1 MPDSTAED
9 SQYEPERM
17 WTIMS
22 SVSISDEPQISS
34 SPSPTPRKN
43 HLEIA
48 AANRARLYPDI
59 TDAQWNDW
67 KWQQKNRVQ
76 TLEELARLFNID
88 DMTSERLGGVFELYR
103 TAITPYYLC
112 LIDFDDPKDPLRVQ
126 SVPAVEELLNPG
138 ELTWDPLNEEGDSPV
153 TGIVHRYPD
162 RCLFLVTSYCP
173 LYCRYCTRKRKWVDE
188 DGTTGQRKIEKMI
201 EYVAEH
207 PEIRD
212 VIVSGGDPL
221 SLSLTYLEKILAGLR
236 AIPHVEIIRFGS
248 RVPVFLP
255 QRIDSEMTS
264 LLEKFHPIWINT
276 HFNHPNEITPES
288 AAACDRLLRA
298 GIPVNNQAVLL
309 RGVNDCPYTMR
320 DLVQGLMKIRV
331 RPYYL
336 YLCDQV
342 MGAEHFRT
350 SIGEGIEIIEFL
362 RGHTSGLAVPQFVL
376 DAPGGGGKV
385 PLMPN
390 YVLGN
395 YGDSIVYRNFEGV
408 IGRYDD
414 VQRQPHACD
423 RCNDREHIPE
433 RGLAK
438 LLNRTADRFEPQPV
452 RDTPRGVNI
461 KKRVRET

>member
-1 MPDSTAED
+1 
-9 SQYEPERM
+9 
-17 WTIMS
+17 MS
-22 SVSISDEPQISS
+22 SIQISDEEPQISA
-34 SPSPTPRKN
+34 SPTNPPRKN
-43 HLEIA
+43 HLEVA
-48 AANRARLYPDI
+48 RANRARLYPDVV
-59 TDAQWNDW
+59 DAQWNDW
-67 KWQQKNRVQ
+67 KWQQKNRVT
-76 TLEELARLFNID
+76 TLEELAQLFSID
-88 DMTSERLGGVFELYR
+88 DLTSERLGEVFELYR

-112 LIDFDDPKDPLRVQ
+112 LIDFDNPLDPLRVQ

-201 EYVAEH
+201 EYVADH

-255 QRIDSEMTS
+255 QRIDSELTS
-264 LLEKFHPIWINT
+264 LLEKYHPIWINT

-350 SIGEGIEIIEFL
+350 SVGEGIEIIEFL

-395 YGDSIVYRNFEGV
+395 YGDSLVYRNFEGV

-414 VQRQPHACD
+414 VPRLPHACD

-433 RGLAK
+433 RGVAK

-461 KKRVRET
+461 KKRVRES

>member
-1 MPDSTAED
+1 MC
-9 SQYEPERM
+9 
-17 WTIMS
+17 TIMS

-34 SPSPTPRKN
+34 SPSTTSRKN

-48 AANRARLYPDI
+48 AANRARLYPDV

-76 TLEELARLFNID
+76 TLDEIARLFNID

-103 TAITPYYLC
+103 AAITPYYLC

-188 DGTTGQRKIEKMI
+188 DGTTGQRKVEKMI
-201 EYVAEH
+201 EYVADH

-221 SLSLTYLEKILAGLR
+221 SLSLSYLEKILVGLR

-264 LLEKFHPIWINT
+264 LLEKYHPIWINT
-276 HFNHPNEITPES
+276 HFNHPNEITPDS

-362 RGHTSGLAVPQFVL
+362 RGHTSGLAVPQFVM

-414 VQRQPHACD
+414 VQRQPHGCD

-452 RDTPRGVNI
+452 RDTPRGINI

>member
-1 MPDSTAED
+1 
-9 SQYEPERM
+9 
-17 WTIMS
+17 MS
-22 SVSISDEPQISS
+22 SVQTSDEEPQISA
-34 SPSPTPRKN
+34 SPSQPPRKN

-48 AANRARLYPDI
+48 RANRARLYPHV

-67 KWQQKNRVQ
+67 KWQQKNRVT
-76 TLEELARLFNID
+76 TLEELAKLFGID
-88 DMTSERLGGVFELYR
+88 DLTSERLGEVFELYR

-112 LIDFDDPKDPLRVQ
+112 LIDFDDPHDPLRVQ
-126 SVPAVEELLNPG
+126 SVPAVEELMNPG

-201 EYVAEH
+201 DYVADH

-221 SLSLTYLEKILAGLR
+221 SLSLNYLEKILAGLR

-255 QRIDSEMTS
+255 QRIDNELTS
-264 LLEKFHPIWINT
+264 LLEKYHPIWINT

-350 SIGEGIEIIEFL
+350 SVGEGIEIIEFL

-390 YVLGN
+390 YILGH
-395 YGDSIVYRNFEGV
+395 YGDSVVYRNFEGV

-414 VQRQPHACD
+414 VPCQPHACD
-423 RCNDREHIPE
+423 RCNDREHIHE
-433 RGLAK
+433 RGVAK

-461 KKRVRET
+461 KKRVRES

>member
-1 MPDSTAED
+1 MKGPKK
-9 SQYEPERM
+9 
-17 WTIMS
+17 MS
-22 SVSISDEPQISS
+22 SIPVSESEEP
-34 SPSPTPRKN
+34 PSPVSPVAPLTPPVFTRSN
-43 HLEIA
+43 HLETYQR
-48 AANRARLYPDI
+48 NRARLYPNV

-76 TLEELARLFNID
+76 SLEQIVELFNID
-88 DMTSERLGGVFELYR
+88 EFSTARLADVHELYR

-112 LIDFDDPKDPLRVQ
+112 LIDFENERDPLRVQ
-126 SVPAVEELLNPG
+126 SVPSTEELINPG
-138 ELTWDPLNEEGDSPV
+138 ELVWDPLNEEGDSPV

-188 DGTTGQRKIEKMI
+188 DGTTGARKIEKMI
-201 EYVAEH
+201 EYVAAH

-221 SLSLTYLEKILAGLR
+221 SLSLNYLEKILAGLR

-255 QRIDSEMTS
+255 QRIDQEMTS
-264 LLEKFHPIWINT
+264 LLEKYHPIWINT

-309 RGVNDCPYTMR
+309 RGVNDCAYTMR

-350 SIGEGIEIIEFL
+350 SVGEGIEIMEFL
-362 RGHTSGLAVPQFVL
+362 RGHTSGLAIPQFVM

-414 VQRQPHACD
+414 VPRQPHTCE
-423 RCNDREHIPE
+423 RCADRESKHE
-433 RGLAK
+433 RGIAK
-438 LLNRTADRFEPQPV
+438 LLNRTADRFEPTAV
-452 RDTPRGVNI
+452 RDIPKPLR
-461 KKRVRET
+461 KKVDVPQG

>member
-1 MPDSTAED
+1 
-9 SQYEPERM
+9 
-17 WTIMS
+17 MS

-34 SPSPTPRKN
+34 SPSNPPRKN
-43 HLEIA
+43 HLEIV
-48 AANRARLYPDI
+48 AANRARLYPHV

-188 DGTTGQRKIEKMI
+188 DGTTGQRKLEKMI
-201 EYVAEH
+201 EYVADH

-221 SLSLTYLEKILAGLR
+221 SLSLTYLEKVLAGLR

-255 QRIDSEMTS
+255 QRIDSELTS
-264 LLEKFHPIWINT
+264 LLEKYHPIWINT

-309 RGVNDCPYTMR
+309 RGVNDCAYTMR

-350 SIGEGIEIIEFL
+350 SVGEGIEIIEFL
-362 RGHTSGLAVPQFVL
+362 RGHTSGLAVPQFVM

-390 YVLGN
+390 YVLGH
-395 YGDSIVYRNFEGV
+395 YGDSMVYRNFEGV
-408 IGRYDD
+408 IGRWDD
-414 VQRQPHACD
+414 VPRQPHTCD
-423 RCNDREHIPE
+423 RCTDREHIPE
-433 RGLAK
+433 RGVAK
-438 LLNRTADRFEPQPV
+438 LLNRTADRFEPHPV

-461 KKRVRET
+461 KKRVREQ

>member
-1 MPDSTAED
+1 
-9 SQYEPERM
+9 
-17 WTIMS
+17 MS
-22 SVSISDEPQISS
+22 SVPIPHEPPPPPASRIS
-34 SPSPTPRKN
+34 RHN
-43 HLEIA
+43 HLETYRL
-48 AANRARLYPDI
+48 NRERLYPNV
-59 TDAQWNDW
+59 TDEQWNDW
-67 KWQQKNRVQ
+67 KWQQKNRV
-76 TLEELARLFNID
+76 TSLEQISQLFAFDDVTSARLTDI
-88 DMTSERLGGVFELYR
+88 FELYR

-112 LIDFDDPKDPLRVQ
+112 LIDFDNPNDPLRIQ
-126 SVPAVEELLNPG
+126 SVPSADELLNPG

-188 DGTTGQRKIEKMI
+188 DGTTGQRKIEAMI
-201 EYVAEH
+201 DYVAQH

-212 VIVSGGDPL
+212 IIISGGDPL
-221 SLSLTYLEKILAGLR
+221 SLSLNYLEKILAGLR

-255 QRIDSEMTS
+255 QRIDDELCA
-264 LLEKFHPIWINT
+264 LLEKYHPIWINT

-288 AAACDRLLRA
+288 ARACDRLLRA
-298 GIPVNNQAVLL
+298 GVPVNNQAVLL

-362 RGHTSGLAVPQFVL
+362 RGHTSGLAVPQFVM

-390 YVLGN
+390 YVLGH

-414 VQRQPHACD
+414 VPSAHHECD
-423 RCNDREHIPE
+423 RCSDREHINE
-433 RGLAK
+433 RGVAK
-438 LLNRTADRFEPQPV
+438 LLNRTADRFEPKAV

-461 KKRVRET
+461 KKRVRQQS

>member
-1 MPDSTAED
+1 M
-9 SQYEPERM
+9 R
-17 WTIMS
+17 TIMS

-34 SPSPTPRKN
+34 SPNTPRKN

-48 AANRARLYPDI
+48 AANRARLYPDV

-126 SVPAVEELLNPG
+126 SVPAVDELLNPG

-201 EYVAEH
+201 EYVADH

-264 LLEKFHPIWINT
+264 LLEKYHPIWINT

-350 SIGEGIEIIEFL
+350 SVGEGIEIIEFL
-362 RGHTSGLAVPQFVL
+362 RGHTSGLAVPQFVM

-414 VQRQPHACD
+414 VPSGRHNCD
-423 RCNDREHIPE
+423 RCNDREHIHE
-433 RGLAK
+433 RGIAK

-461 KKRVRET
+461 KKRSRES

>member
-1 MPDSTAED
+1 
-9 SQYEPERM
+9 
-17 WTIMS
+17 MS

-34 SPSPTPRKN
+34 SPSTTSRKN

-48 AANRARLYPDI
+48 AANRARLYPDV

-76 TLEELARLFNID
+76 TLDEIARLFNID

-103 TAITPYYLC
+103 AAITPYYLC

-188 DGTTGQRKIEKMI
+188 DGTTGQRKVEKMI
-201 EYVAEH
+201 EYVADH

-221 SLSLTYLEKILAGLR
+221 SLSLSYLEKILVGLR

-264 LLEKFHPIWINT
+264 LLEKYHPIWINT
-276 HFNHPNEITPES
+276 HFNHPNEITPDS

-336 YLCDQV
+336 YLWDQV

-350 SIGEGIEIIEFL
+350 WIGEGIEIIEFL
-362 RGHTSGLAVPQFVL
+362 RGHTSGLAVPQFVM

-414 VQRQPHACD
+414 VQRQPHGCD

-452 RDTPRGVNI
+452 RDTPRGINI

>member
-1 MPDSTAED
+1 
-9 SQYEPERM
+9 
-17 WTIMS
+17 MS
-22 SVSISDEPQISS
+22 SVQISDEPPSASPLAQP
-34 SPSPTPRKN
+34 SPSPQKKN
-43 HLEIA
+43 HLDTYRR
-48 AANRARLYPDI
+48 NRERLFPDVS
-59 TDAQWNDW
+59 DEQWNDW
-67 KWQQKNRVQ
+67 KWQQKNRVT
-76 TLEELARLFNID
+76 TLEQITQLFSIDEFSTAR
-88 DMTSERLGGVFELYR
+88 MTEIFELYR

-112 LIDFDDPKDPLRVQ
+112 LIDFENPADPLRVQ
-126 SVPAVEELLNPG
+126 SVPHPDEAMNPG
-138 ELTWDPLNEEGDSPV
+138 ELVWDPLNEEGDSPV

-188 DGTTGQRKIEKMI
+188 DGTTGQRKIELMI
-201 EYVAEH
+201 QYVAEH

-221 SLSLTYLEKILAGLR
+221 SLSLNYLEKILAGLR

-255 QRIDSEMTS
+255 QRIDAELTS
-264 LLEKFHPIWINT
+264 LLEKYHPIWINT
-276 HFNHPNEITPES
+276 HFNHPNEITPEA

-309 RGVNDCPYTMR
+309 RGVNDCAYTMR

-350 SIGEGIEIIEFL
+350 SVGEGIEIMEFL
-362 RGHTSGLAVPQFVL
+362 RGHTSGLAVPQFVM
-376 DAPGGGGKV
+376 DAPGGGGKI

-390 YVLGN
+390 YVLGH

-414 VQRQPHACD
+414 VPRQAHCCD
-423 RCNDREHIPE
+423 RCADRENKTEE
-433 RGLAK
+433 RGIAR
-438 LLNRTADRFEPQPV
+438 LLNRTADRFEPHAV
-452 RDTPRGVNI
+452 RDTPRPLSNAPGGAVSS
-461 KKRVRET
+461 

>member
-1 MPDSTAED
+1 
-9 SQYEPERM
+9 
-17 WTIMS
+17 MS
-22 SVSISDEPQISS
+22 SVAPEEPSAPLTS
-34 SPSPTPRKN
+34 AAPPAPAEAPRRKN
-43 HLEIA
+43 HLAIYR
-48 AANRARLYPDI
+48 ANRERLYPDV

-76 TLEELARLFNID
+76 SMDDIVRLFGYD
-88 DMTSERLGGVFELYR
+88 ESTREKLDQVADLYR

-112 LIDFDDPKDPLRVQ
+112 LIDFDDPNDPLLRQ
-126 SVPAVEELLNPG
+126 SVPSVEEMTNPG
-138 ELTWDPLNEEGDSPV
+138 ELDWDPLNEEGDSPV

-188 DGTTGQRKIEKMI
+188 DGTTGARKIERML
-201 EYVAEH
+201 EYVAAH

-255 QRIDSEMTS
+255 QRIDAEMCAM
-264 LLEKFHPIWINT
+264 LEKYHPVWINT
-276 HFNHPNEITPES
+276 HFNHPNEITPEA

-342 MGAEHFRT
+342 MGAEQFRT
-350 SIGEGIEIIEFL
+350 SIGEGIEIMEFL
-362 RGHTSGLAVPQFVL
+362 RGHTSGLAIPQFVM

-414 VQRQPHACD
+414 VPRQPHHCD
-423 RCNDREHIPE
+423 RCSDREHFEE
-433 RGLAK
+433 RGIAK
-438 LLNRTADRFEPQPV
+438 LLNRTADRFEPTAI
-452 RDTPRGVNI
+452 RDAPTVLKVKGRGAG
-461 KKRVRET
+461 E

>member
-1 MPDSTAED
+1 MCA
-9 SQYEPERM
+9 
-17 WTIMS
+17 MS
-22 SVSISDEPQISS
+22 SLLISEE
-34 SPSPTPRKN
+34 PSPLSPQQPRPT
-43 HLEIA
+43 HLQTSLS
-48 AANRARLYPDI
+48 NRARLYPNV
-59 TDAQWNDW
+59 TDEQWNDW
-67 KWQQKNRVQ
+67 KWQQKNRVT
-76 TLEELARLFNID
+76 TLAELSALFPFDEVTTARLGDI
-88 DMTSERLGGVFELYR
+88 FELYR

-112 LIDFDDPKDPLRVQ
+112 LIDFDNPNDPLRLQ
-126 SVPAVEELLNPG
+126 SVPTVEELINPG

-188 DGTTGQRKIEKMI
+188 DGTTGQRRIETMI
-201 EYVAEH
+201 RYVAEH

-255 QRIDSEMTS
+255 QRIDAEMCS
-264 LLEKFHPIWINT
+264 LLEKYHPIWINT

-350 SIGEGIEIIEFL
+350 SVGEGIEIIEFL
-362 RGHTSGLAVPQFVL
+362 RGHTSGLAVPQFVM
-376 DAPGGGGKV
+376 DAPGGGGKI

-390 YVLGN
+390 YLLGQ
-395 YGDSIVYRNFEGV
+395 YGDSVVYRNFEGV

-414 VQRQPHACD
+414 VPSASHECD
-423 RCNDREHIPE
+423 RCSDREHIEE
-433 RGLAK
+433 RGVAK
-438 LLNRTADRFEPQPV
+438 LLNRTADRFEPQPI
-452 RDTPRGVNI
+452 RDVPRGVNI
-461 KKRVRET
+461 KKKRRET

>member
-1 MPDSTAED
+1 
-9 SQYEPERM
+9 
-17 WTIMS
+17 MS
-22 SVSISDEPQISS
+22 SVAPADDDSASQLTSEPSLPAS
-34 SPSPTPRKN
+34 TPHPSRRKN
-43 HLEIA
+43 HLAIYAE
-48 AANRARLYPDI
+48 NRARLYPDV
-59 TDAQWNDW
+59 TDEEWNDW

-76 TLEELARLFNID
+76 TLEQITKLFAVDEFSQARMAD
-88 DMTSERLGGVFELYR
+88 VFELYR

-112 LIDFDDPKDPLRVQ
+112 LIDFDDPADPLRVQ
-126 SVPAVEELLNPG
+126 SVPSAEELVNPG
-138 ELTWDPLNEEGDSPV
+138 ELVWDPLDEEGDSPV

-188 DGTTGQRKIEKMI
+188 DGTTGQRKVEKMI
-201 EYVAEH
+201 EYVAAH

-221 SLSLTYLEKILAGLR
+221 SLSLNYLEKILAGLR

-255 QRIDSEMTS
+255 QRIDAEMTAM
-264 LLEKFHPIWINT
+264 LEKYHPIWINT
-276 HFNHPNEITPES
+276 HFNHPNEITPQS

-309 RGVNDCPYTMR
+309 RGVNDCAYTMR

-350 SIGEGIEIIEFL
+350 SIGEGIEIMEFL
-362 RGHTSGLAVPQFVL
+362 RGHTSGLSIPQFVM
-376 DAPGGGGKV
+376 DAPGGGGKI

-395 YGDSIVYRNFEGV
+395 YGDAIVYRNYEGV

-414 VQRQPHACD
+414 VPRQPHSCD
-423 RCNDREHIPE
+423 RCADREEKDE
-433 RGLAK
+433 RGIAK
-438 LLNRTADRFEPQPV
+438 LLNRTADRFEPTAI
-452 RDTPRGVNI
+452 RDIPKGI
-461 KKRVRET
+461 KLKGAKAAD

>member
-1 MPDSTAED
+1 
-9 SQYEPERM
+9 
-17 WTIMS
+17 MS

-34 SPSPTPRKN
+34 SPSNPPRKN

-48 AANRARLYPDI
+48 ANRARLYPHV

-112 LIDFDDPKDPLRVQ
+112 LIDFDDSKDPLRVQ

-188 DGTTGQRKIEKMI
+188 DGTTGQRKLEKMI
-201 EYVAEH
+201 EYVADH

-221 SLSLTYLEKILAGLR
+221 SLSLTYLEKILTGLR

-255 QRIDSEMTS
+255 QRIDSELTS
-264 LLEKFHPIWINT
+264 LLEKYHPIWINT

-309 RGVNDCPYTMR
+309 RGVNDCAYTMR

-350 SIGEGIEIIEFL
+350 SVGEGIEIIEFL

-390 YVLGN
+390 YVLGH
-395 YGDSIVYRNFEGV
+395 YGDSMVYRNFEGV

-414 VQRQPHACD
+414 VPRQPHTCD
-423 RCNDREHIPE
+423 RCTDREHIPE
-433 RGLAK
+433 RGVAK
-438 LLNRTADRFEPQPV
+438 LLNRTADRFEPHPV

-461 KKRVRET
+461 KKRVREQ

>member
-1 MPDSTAED
+1 
-9 SQYEPERM
+9 
-17 WTIMS
+17 MS
-22 SVSISDEPQISS
+22 SVPIPHEPLSPASSRIS
-34 SPSPTPRKN
+34 RHN
-43 HLEIA
+43 HLDTYRF
-48 AANRARLYPDI
+48 NRERLYPNV
-59 TDAQWNDW
+59 TDKQWNDW
-67 KWQQKNRVQ
+67 KWQQKNRVTTPEQ
-76 TLEELARLFNID
+76 ISALFDFDDVTNARLTDI
-88 DMTSERLGGVFELYR
+88 FELYR

-112 LIDFDDPKDPLRVQ
+112 LIDFDNPNDPLRIQ
-126 SVPAVEELLNPG
+126 SVPSADELLNPG

-162 RCLFLVTSYCP
+162 RCLFLLTSYCP
-173 LYCRYCTRKRKWVDE
+173 LYCRYCTRKRKWIDE
-188 DGTTGQRKIEKMI
+188 DGTTGQRKIESML
-201 EYVAEH
+201 EYVAQH

-221 SLSLTYLEKILAGLR
+221 SLSLNVLEKVLAGLR

-255 QRIDSEMTS
+255 QRIDDELCS
-264 LLEKFHPIWINT
+264 LLEKYHPIWINT

-288 AAACDRLLRA
+288 ARACDRLLRA

-320 DLVQGLMKIRV
+320 DLVQGLMRIRV

-350 SIGEGIEIIEFL
+350 SIGEGIEIMEFL
-362 RGHTSGLAVPQFVL
+362 RGHTSGLAVPQFVM

-390 YVLGN
+390 YVLGH

-414 VQRQPHACD
+414 VPSAHHQCD
-423 RCNDREHIPE
+423 RCNDREHIEE
-433 RGLAK
+433 RGVAK
-438 LLNRTADRFEPQPV
+438 LLNRTADRFEPKAI
-452 RDTPRGVNI
+452 RDIPRGVSV
-461 KKRVRET
+461 KKRVRQQ

>member
-1 MPDSTAED
+1 
-9 SQYEPERM
+9 
-17 WTIMS
+17 MS
-22 SVSISDEPQISS
+22 SVPADEPSA
-34 SPSPTPRKN
+34 SPTPLPTAAPPIRKTP
-43 HLEIA
+43 LQTYQ
-48 AANRARLYPDI
+48 ANRARLFPDI
-59 TDAQWNDW
+59 TDEQWNDW
-67 KWQQKNRVQ
+67 KWQQKNRIT
-76 TLEELARLFNID
+76 TLEQVVELFGIDEFTAARLGDIA
-88 DMTSERLGGVFELYR
+88 ELYR

-112 LIDFDDPKDPLRVQ
+112 LIDFDDPHDPLRLQ
-126 SVPAVEELLNPG
+126 SVPAVEEMLNPG
-138 ELTWDPLNEEGDSPV
+138 ELDWDPLNEEGDSPV

-188 DGTTGQRKIEKMI
+188 DGTTGARKIEKMI
-201 EYVAEH
+201 EYVAAH

-221 SLSLTYLEKILAGLR
+221 SLSLNYLEKILAGLR

-255 QRIDSEMTS
+255 QRIDNELTS
-264 LLEKFHPIWINT
+264 LLEKYHPIWINT
-276 HFNHPNEITPES
+276 HFNHPHEITPES

-320 DLVQGLMKIRV
+320 ELVQGLMKIRV

-336 YLCDQV
+336 YLCDSV

-350 SIGEGIEIIEFL
+350 SVGEGIEIIEFL
-362 RGHTSGLAVPQFVL
+362 RGHTSGLAVPQFVM
-376 DAPGGGGKV
+376 DAPGGGGKI

-390 YVLGN
+390 YILGN
-395 YGDSIVYRNFEGV
+395 YGDSVVYRNFEGV

-414 VQRQPHACD
+414 VPRQPHQCSS
-423 RCNDREHIPE
+423 CEDRESANE
-433 RGLAK
+433 RGIAK
-438 LLNRTADRFEPQPV
+438 LLNRTADRFEPTAI
-452 RDTPRGVNI
+452 RDTPTAI
-461 KKRVRET
+461 KVKRRPE

>member
-1 MPDSTAED
+1 
-9 SQYEPERM
+9 
-17 WTIMS
+17 MS
-22 SVSISDEPQISS
+22 SVQISDEEPQISAP
-34 SPSPTPRKN
+34 PSQPPRKN
-43 HLEIA
+43 HSEIA
-48 AANRARLYPDI
+48 RANRARLYPHV
-59 TDAQWNDW
+59 TDDQWNDW
-67 KWQQKNRVQ
+67 KWQQKNRVT

-88 DMTSERLGGVFELYR
+88 DLTSERLGAVFELYR

-112 LIDFDDPKDPLRVQ
+112 LIDFDNPLDPLRVQ

-188 DGTTGQRKIEKMI
+188 DGTTGQRKVEKMI
-201 EYVAEH
+201 EYVADH

-221 SLSLTYLEKILAGLR
+221 SLSLNYLEKILAGLR

-264 LLEKFHPIWINT
+264 LLEKYHPIWINT

-309 RGVNDCPYTMR
+309 RGVNDCAYTMR

-350 SIGEGIEIIEFL
+350 SVGEGIEIIEFL

-414 VQRQPHACD
+414 VPSAHHQCD
-423 RCNDREHIPE
+423 RCVDREHIKE
-433 RGLAK
+433 RGVAK

-452 RDTPRGVNI
+452 RDTPRGINV
-461 KKRVRET
+461 KKRMRES

>member
-1 MPDSTAED
+1 
-9 SQYEPERM
+9 
-17 WTIMS
+17 MS
-22 SVSISDEPQISS
+22 SLQISDEEPQISA
-34 SPSPTPRKN
+34 SPSEPSRKN

-48 AANRARLYPDI
+48 RANRARLYPRA

-67 KWQQKNRVQ
+67 KWQQKNRVT
-76 TLEELARLFNID
+76 TLEELARLFGID
-88 DMTSERLGGVFELYR
+88 DITSERLGEVFELYR

-112 LIDFDDPKDPLRVQ
+112 LIDFDDPRDPLRLQ

-255 QRIDSEMTS
+255 QRIDSELTS
-264 LLEKFHPIWINT
+264 LLEKYHPIWINT

-320 DLVQGLMKIRV
+320 DLVQGLMRIRV

-350 SIGEGIEIIEFL
+350 SVGEGIEIIEFL

-385 PLMPN
+385 PLMPT
-390 YVLGN
+390 YVLGP
-395 YGDSIVYRNFEGV
+395 YGVWIVSGTFDGG
-408 IGRYDD
+408 IGRYYD
-414 VQRQPHACD
+414 VPAQPHQCD
-423 RCNDREHIPE
+423 RCCDREHIPE

-461 KKRVRET
+461 KKRVRES

>member
-1 MPDSTAED
+1 
-9 SQYEPERM
+9 
-17 WTIMS
+17 MS
-22 SVSISDEPQISS
+22 SLSVSEEPSTPAPQ
-34 SPSPTPRKN
+34 PARPTP
-43 HLEIA
+43 LQTYLS
-48 AANRARLYPDI
+48 NRARLYPDV
-59 TDAQWNDW
+59 TDEQWNDW
-67 KWQQKNRVQ
+67 KWQQKNRV
-76 TLEELARLFNID
+76 TSLAELSGLFTFDDVTTARLGDI
-88 DMTSERLGGVFELYR
+88 FELYR

-112 LIDFDDPKDPLRVQ
+112 LIDFDNPNDPLRLQ
-126 SVPAVEELLNPG
+126 SVPTVEELLNPG
-138 ELTWDPLNEEGDSPV
+138 ELTWDPLDEEGDSPV

-188 DGTTGQRKIEKMI
+188 DGTTGQRRIETMI
-201 EYVAEH
+201 QYVADH

-255 QRIDSEMTS
+255 QRIDEEMCA
-264 LLEKFHPIWINT
+264 LLEKYHPIWINT

-288 AAACDRLLRA
+288 ARACDRLLRA

-309 RGVNDCPYTMR
+309 RGINDCPYTMR
-320 DLVQGLMKIRV
+320 DLVHGLMKIRV

-350 SIGEGIEIIEFL
+350 SVGEGIEIIEFL
-362 RGHTSGLAVPQFVL
+362 RGHTSGLAIPQFVM
-376 DAPGGGGKV
+376 DAPGGGGKI

-390 YVLGN
+390 YLLGQ
-395 YGDSIVYRNFEGV
+395 YGDSVVYRNFEGV

-414 VQRQPHACD
+414 VPSASHECD
-423 RCNDREHIPE
+423 RCTDREHIEE
-433 RGLAK
+433 RGIAK
-438 LLNRTADRFEPQPV
+438 LLNRTADRLEPHPV
-452 RDTPRGVNI
+452 RDIPRGVNI
-461 KKRVRET
+461 KKKKAGSRE

>member
-1 MPDSTAED
+1 
-9 SQYEPERM
+9 
-17 WTIMS
+17 MS
-22 SVSISDEPQISS
+22 SVSISDEPPSTSLRIN
-34 SPSPTPRKN
+34 SPSLSLQKK
-43 HLEIA
+43 HLDTYRS
-48 AANRARLYPDI
+48 NRARLYPNV
-59 TDAQWNDW
+59 TDEQWNDW
-67 KWQQKNRVQ
+67 KWQQKNRVT
-76 TLEELARLFNID
+76 TLEQIQELFGAEAVAA
-88 DMTSERLGGVFELYR
+88 ERMDEIFELYR

-112 LIDFDDPKDPLRVQ
+112 LIDFDDPRDPLRVQ
-126 SVPAVEELLNPG
+126 SVPSIEELVNPG
-138 ELTWDPLNEEGDSPV
+138 ELVWDPLNEEGDSPV

-188 DGTTGQRKIEKMI
+188 DGTTGQRRIEKMI

-255 QRIDSEMTS
+255 QRIDAEMCA
-264 LLEKFHPIWINT
+264 LLEKYHPIWINT
-276 HFNHPNEITPES
+276 HFNHPNEITPEA

-298 GIPVNNQAVLL
+298 GVPVNNQAVLL

-350 SIGEGIEIIEFL
+350 SVGEGIEIIEFL
-362 RGHTSGLAVPQFVL
+362 RGHTSGLAVPQFVM
-376 DAPGGGGKV
+376 DAPGGGGKI

-390 YVLGN
+390 YVLGH
-395 YGDSIVYRNFEGV
+395 YGDSVVYRNFEGV

-414 VQRQPHACD
+414 VPSQRHECD
-423 RCNDREHIPE
+423 RCEERESFPE
-433 RGLAK
+433 RGVAK

-452 RDTPRGVNI
+452 RDIPRGI
-461 KKRVRET
+461 KIKPKGGRAVE

>member
-1 MPDSTAED
+1 
-9 SQYEPERM
+9 
-17 WTIMS
+17 MS
-22 SVSISDEPQISS
+22 SIHVTDTKPPSS
-34 SPSPTPRKN
+34 LSPASNHPSPRK
-43 HLEIA
+43 HLETYR
-48 AANRARLYPDI
+48 ANRARLYPDV
-59 TDAQWNDW
+59 TDEQWNDW
-67 KWQQKNRVQ
+67 KWQQKNRVT
-76 TLEELARLFNID
+76 TLEQITALFGD
-88 DMTSERLGGVFELYR
+88 TMGGAGLDEVFELYR

-112 LIDFDDPKDPLRVQ
+112 LIDFDNRQDPLRLQ
-126 SVPAVEELLNPG
+126 SVPDAEEMINPG
-138 ELTWDPLNEEGDSPV
+138 ELTWDPLGEESDSPV

-188 DGTTGQRKIEKMI
+188 DGTTGQRKIEAMI
-201 EYVAEH
+201 DYVASH

-221 SLSLTYLEKILAGLR
+221 SLSLNYLEKILAGLR

-264 LLEKFHPIWINT
+264 MLEKYHPIWVNT

-309 RGVNDCPYTMR
+309 RGVNDCPYIMR

-336 YLCDQV
+336 YLCDPV

-350 SIGEGIEIIEFL
+350 SVGEGIAIMEYL
-362 RGHTSGLAVPQFVL
+362 RGHTSGLAVPQFVM

-390 YVLGN
+390 YVLGH
-395 YGDSIVYRNFEGV
+395 YGDSVVYRNFEGV
-408 IGRYDD
+408 IGRFDD
-414 VQRQPHACD
+414 VPSHPHQCD
-423 RCNDREHIPE
+423 RCEDREQRDE
-433 RGLAK
+433 RGVAR
-438 LLNRTADRFEPQPV
+438 LLNRTADRLEPASI
-452 RDTPRGVNI
+452 RATPRAI
-461 KKRVRET
+461 RVRRGRKADA

>member
-1 MPDSTAED
+1 MSTLPIPH
-9 SQYEPERM
+9 EP
-17 WTIMS
+17 
-22 SVSISDEPQISS
+22 PLPA
-34 SPSPTPRKN
+34 SPRNTPRHN
-43 HLEIA
+43 HLETYRL
-48 AANRARLYPDI
+48 NRERLYPDV

-67 KWQQKNRVQ
+67 KWQQKNRVTSQ
-76 TLEELARLFNID
+76 EQIASLFRFDEVSTARMADI
-88 DMTSERLGGVFELYR
+88 FELYR

-112 LIDFDDPKDPLRVQ
+112 LIDFDNPLDPLRIQ
-126 SVPAVEELLNPG
+126 SVPSADELLNPG

-188 DGTTGQRKIEKMI
+188 DGTTGQRKIEAMI
-201 EYVAEH
+201 NYVADH

-255 QRIDSEMTS
+255 QRIDDELCS
-264 LLEKFHPIWINT
+264 LLEKYHPIWINT

-288 AAACDRLLRA
+288 ARACDRLLRA

-320 DLVQGLMKIRV
+320 DLVQGLMRIRV

-362 RGHTSGLAVPQFVL
+362 RGHTSGLAVPQFVM

-390 YVLGN
+390 YVLGH
-395 YGDSIVYRNFEGV
+395 YSDSIVYRNFEGV
-408 IGRYDD
+408 VGRYDD
-414 VQRQPHACD
+414 VPSAHHACD
-423 RCNDREHIPE
+423 RCSDREHTEE
-433 RGLAK
+433 RGVAK
-438 LLNRTADRFEPQPV
+438 LLNRTADRFEPKAI
-452 RDTPRGVNI
+452 RDIPRGVNV
-461 KKRVRET
+461 KKRVRES

>member
-1 MPDSTAED
+1 
-9 SQYEPERM
+9 
-17 WTIMS
+17 MS
-22 SVSISDEPQISS
+22 SLVSEEPLPF
-34 SPSPTPRKN
+34 SPQPPRPN
-43 HLEIA
+43 HLQTYLS
-48 AANRARLYPDI
+48 NRARLYPDV
-59 TDAQWNDW
+59 TDEQWNDW
-67 KWQQKNRVQ
+67 KWQQKNRV
-76 TLEELARLFNID
+76 TSLAELSGLFTFDEVTSARLGDI
-88 DMTSERLGGVFELYR
+88 FELYR

-112 LIDFDDPKDPLRVQ
+112 LIDFDNPNDPLRLQ
-126 SVPAVEELLNPG
+126 SVPTVEELLNPG

-188 DGTTGQRKIEKMI
+188 DGTTGQRRIETMI
-201 EYVAEH
+201 QYVAEH

-255 QRIDSEMTS
+255 QRIDEEMCV
-264 LLEKFHPIWINT
+264 LLEKYHPIWINT

-288 AAACDRLLRA
+288 AKACDRLLRA

-350 SIGEGIEIIEFL
+350 SVGEGIEIIEFL
-362 RGHTSGLAVPQFVL
+362 RGHTSGLAVPQFVM
-376 DAPGGGGKV
+376 DAPGGGGKI

-390 YVLGN
+390 YLLGQ
-395 YGDSIVYRNFEGV
+395 YGDSVVYRNFEGV

-414 VQRQPHACD
+414 VPSASHECD
-423 RCNDREHIPE
+423 RCCDREHIEE
-433 RGLAK
+433 RGVAK
-438 LLNRTADRFEPQPV
+438 LLNRTADRFEPQPI
-452 RDTPRGVNI
+452 RDIPRGVNI
-461 KKRVRET
+461 KKKRRET

>member
-1 MPDSTAED
+1 
-9 SQYEPERM
+9 
-17 WTIMS
+17 MS
-22 SVSISDEPQISS
+22 SVQIDEPPLLDPSQ
-34 SPSPTPRKN
+34 SPRPN
-43 HLEIA
+43 HLDTYR
-48 AANRARLYPDI
+48 ANRARLYPDV
-59 TDAQWNDW
+59 TDEQWNDW
-67 KWQQKNRVQ
+67 KWQQKNRIT
-76 TLEELARLFNID
+76 TLEEIASLFAFDEVTSARLGD
-88 DMTSERLGGVFELYR
+88 LFELYR

-112 LIDFDDPKDPLRVQ
+112 LIDFDNPLDPLRAQ
-126 SVPAVEELLNPG
+126 SVPTADELLNPG

-188 DGTTGQRKIEKMI
+188 DGTTGQRRIELMI
-201 EYVAEH
+201 EYVAAH

-221 SLSLTYLEKILAGLR
+221 SLSINYLEKILAGLR

-255 QRIDSEMTS
+255 QRIDEEMCAM
-264 LLEKFHPIWINT
+264 LEKYHPVWINT
-276 HFNHPNEITPES
+276 HFNHPSEITPES
-288 AAACDRLLRA
+288 AKACDRLLRA

-309 RGVNDCPYTMR
+309 RGVNDCPYIMR

-350 SIGEGIEIIEFL
+350 SVGEGLEIMEFL
-362 RGHTSGLAVPQFVL
+362 RGHTSGLAVPQFVM
-376 DAPGGGGKV
+376 DAPGGGGKI

-390 YVLGN
+390 YIIAN
-395 YGDSIVYRNFEGV
+395 YGDSVVYRNFEGV
-408 IGRYDD
+408 IGRWDD
-414 VQRQPHACD
+414 VPSGNHECD
-423 RCNDREHIPE
+423 RCEDREHTHE
-433 RGLAK
+433 RGIAK
-438 LLNRTADRFEPQPV
+438 LLNRTADRFEPEAV
-452 RDTPRGVNI
+452 RDTPAAINI
-461 KKRVRET
+461 KKKRGVK

>member
-1 MPDSTAED
+1 
-9 SQYEPERM
+9 
-17 WTIMS
+17 MS
-22 SVSISDEPQISS
+22 SLSVSEE
-34 SPSPTPRKN
+34 PSPLSPQQTRPS
-43 HLEIA
+43 HLQTYLS
-48 AANRARLYPDI
+48 NRARLYPDV
-59 TDAQWNDW
+59 TDEQWNDW
-67 KWQQKNRVQ
+67 KWQQKNRVT
-76 TLEELARLFNID
+76 TLAELSALFPFDDVTSARLGDI
-88 DMTSERLGGVFELYR
+88 FELYR

-112 LIDFDDPKDPLRVQ
+112 LIDFDNPADPLRLQ
-126 SVPAVEELLNPG
+126 SVPAVEELVNPG
-138 ELTWDPLNEEGDSPV
+138 ELVWDPLNEEGDSPV

-173 LYCRYCTRKRKWVDE
+173 LYCRYCTRKRKGVDE
-188 DGTTGQRKIEKMI
+188 DGTTGQRRIETMI
-201 EYVAEH
+201 QYVAEH

-255 QRIDSEMTS
+255 QRIDAEMCA
-264 LLEKFHPIWINT
+264 LLEKYHPIWINT

-320 DLVQGLMKIRV
+320 DLVQRLMKIRV

-350 SIGEGIEIIEFL
+350 SVGEGIEIIEFL
-362 RGHTSGLAVPQFVL
+362 RGHTSGLAVPQFVM
-376 DAPGGGGKV
+376 DAPGGGGKI

-390 YVLGN
+390 YLLGQ
-395 YGDSIVYRNFEGV
+395 YGDSVVYRNFEGV

-414 VQRQPHACD
+414 VPSASHECD
-423 RCNDREHIPE
+423 RCSDREHIDE
-433 RGLAK
+433 RGVAK
-438 LLNRTADRFEPQPV
+438 LLNRTADRFEPQPI
-452 RDTPRGVNI
+452 RDIPRGVNI
-461 KKRVRET
+461 KKKRRET

>member
-1 MPDSTAED
+1 
-9 SQYEPERM
+9 
-17 WTIMS
+17 MS
-22 SVSISDEPQISS
+22 SVHVTAEEP
-34 SPSPTPRKN
+34 PSRSAADDPASLPPVPPPQQLRKN
-43 HLEIA
+43 HLDVYH
-48 AANRARLYPDI
+48 ANKARLYPDV
-59 TDAQWNDW
+59 TDEQWNDW
-67 KWQQKNRVQ
+67 RWQQKNRVGD
-76 TLEELARLFNID
+76 LDDIARLFSLD
-88 DMTSERLGGVFELYR
+88 EFTVARLRDVYELYR

-112 LIDFDDPKDPLRVQ
+112 LIDFDNPADPLRLQ
-126 SVPAVEELLNPG
+126 SVPISEEMVNPG
-138 ELTWDPLNEEGDSPV
+138 ELVWDPLDEEGDSPV

-188 DGTTGQRKIEKMI
+188 DGTTGQRKVEKMI
-201 EYVAEH
+201 EYVAAH

-221 SLSLTYLEKILAGLR
+221 SLSLNYLEKILSGLR

-255 QRIDSEMTS
+255 QRIDKPLTD
-264 LLEKFHPIWINT
+264 LLEKYHPIWINT

-298 GIPVNNQAVLL
+298 GVPMNNQAVLL
-309 RGVNDCPYTMR
+309 KGVNNCPYIMR

-350 SIGEGIEIIEFL
+350 SIGEGIEIMEFL
-362 RGHTSGLAVPQFVL
+362 RGHTSGLAIPQFVL

-390 YVLGN
+390 YVLGH

-408 IGRYDD
+408 VGRYDD
-414 VQRQPHACD
+414 IPREPHHCD
-423 RCNDREHIPE
+423 RCSDREQKSE
-433 RGLAK
+433 RGIAK
-438 LLNRTADRFEPQPV
+438 LLNRTADHFEPV
-452 RDTPRGVNI
+452 AVKDGPRSVN
-461 KKRVRET
+461 V

>member
-1 MPDSTAED
+1 
-9 SQYEPERM
+9 
-17 WTIMS
+17 MS
-22 SVSISDEPQISS
+22 SVAPAEKEEPPSQLPSEPSLQASIPG
-34 SPSPTPRKN
+34 PPPRKN
-43 HLEIA
+43 HLA
-48 AANRARLYPDI
+48 TYAQNRARLYPDV
-59 TDAQWNDW
+59 TDEQWNDW

-76 TLEELARLFNID
+76 TLEQITKLFAVDEFSQARMADI
-88 DMTSERLGGVFELYR
+88 FELYR

-112 LIDFDDPKDPLRVQ
+112 LIDFDDPADPLRAQ
-126 SVPAVEELLNPG
+126 SVPSAEELVNPG
-138 ELTWDPLNEEGDSPV
+138 ELVWDPLDEEGDSPV

-188 DGTTGQRKIEKMI
+188 DGTTGQRKVEKMI
-201 EYVAEH
+201 EYVAAH

-221 SLSLTYLEKILAGLR
+221 SLSLNYLEKILAGLR

-255 QRIDSEMTS
+255 QRIDAEMTTM
-264 LLEKFHPIWINT
+264 LEKYHPIWINT
-276 HFNHPNEITPES
+276 HFNHPNEITPEA

-309 RGVNDCPYTMR
+309 RGVNDCAYTMR

-350 SIGEGIEIIEFL
+350 SVGEGIEIMEFL
-362 RGHTSGLAVPQFVL
+362 RGHTSGLAIPQFVM
-376 DAPGGGGKV
+376 DAPGGGGKI

-414 VQRQPHACD
+414 VPRQPHSCD
-423 RCNDREHIPE
+423 RCSDREEKDE
-433 RGLAK
+433 RGIAK
-438 LLNRTADRFEPQPV
+438 LLNRTADRFEPTAI
-452 RDTPRGVNI
+452 RDIPKGI
-461 KKRVRET
+461 KLKGAKTAD

>member
-1 MPDSTAED
+1 MCA
-9 SQYEPERM
+9 
-17 WTIMS
+17 MS
-22 SVSISDEPQISS
+22 SLSIEE
-34 SPSPTPRKN
+34 PSPLAPPQPRPN
-43 HLEIA
+43 HLQTYLS
-48 AANRARLYPDI
+48 NRARLYPNV
-59 TDAQWNDW
+59 TDEQWNDW
-67 KWQQKNRVQ
+67 KWQQKNRVT
-76 TLEELARLFNID
+76 TLAELSALFPFDDVTTARLGDI
-88 DMTSERLGGVFELYR
+88 FELYR

-112 LIDFDDPKDPLRVQ
+112 LIDFDNPNDPLRLQ
-126 SVPAVEELLNPG
+126 SVPTVEELLNPG

-188 DGTTGQRKIEKMI
+188 DGTTGQRRIETMI
-201 EYVAEH
+201 QYVADH

-255 QRIDSEMTS
+255 QRIDAEMCA
-264 LLEKFHPIWINT
+264 LLEKYHPIWINT

-350 SIGEGIEIIEFL
+350 SVGEGIEIIEFL
-362 RGHTSGLAVPQFVL
+362 RGHTSGLAVPQFVM
-376 DAPGGGGKV
+376 DAPGGGGKI

-390 YVLGN
+390 YLLGQ
-395 YGDSIVYRNFEGV
+395 YADSVVYRNFEGV

-414 VQRQPHACD
+414 VPSASHECD
-423 RCNDREHIPE
+423 RCSDREHIEE
-433 RGLAK
+433 RGVAK
-438 LLNRTADRFEPQPV
+438 LLNRTADRFEPQPI
-452 RDTPRGVNI
+452 RDIPRGVNI
-461 KKRVRET
+461 KKRKGSGE

>member
-1 MPDSTAED
+1 
-9 SQYEPERM
+9 
-17 WTIMS
+17 
-22 SVSISDEPQISS
+22 
-34 SPSPTPRKN
+34 
-43 HLEIA
+43 
-48 AANRARLYPDI
+48 
-59 TDAQWNDW
+59 
-67 KWQQKNRVQ
+67 
-76 TLEELARLFNID
+76 
-88 DMTSERLGGVFELYR
+88 
-103 TAITPYYLC
+103 
-112 LIDFDDPKDPLRVQ
+112 VQ
-126 SVPAVEELLNPG
+126 SVPSVDEMVNPG
-138 ELTWDPLNEEGDSPV
+138 ELVWDPLDEEGDSPV

-188 DGTTGQRKIEKMI
+188 DGTTGQRRIEKMI
-201 EYVAEH
+201 EYVAAH

-221 SLSLTYLEKILAGLR
+221 SLSLTYLEKILSGLR

-255 QRIDSEMTS
+255 QRIDAEMTTM
-264 LLEKFHPIWINT
+264 LEKYHPIWINT

-309 RGVNDCPYTMR
+309 RGVNDCAYTMR

-362 RGHTSGLAVPQFVL
+362 RGHTSGLAVPQFVM

-390 YVLGN
+390 YVLGH
-395 YGDSIVYRNFEGV
+395 YGDSMVYRNFEGV
-408 IGRYDD
+408 IGRFDD
-414 VQRQPHACD
+414 VPRQPHQCD
-423 RCNDREHIPE
+423 RCSDRESVQE
-433 RGLAK
+433 RGIAR
-438 LLNRTADRFEPQPV
+438 LLNRTADRFEPTPV
-452 RDTPRGVNI
+452 RDTPRGITV
-461 KKRVRET
+461 KRRSAE

>member
-1 MPDSTAED
+1 
-9 SQYEPERM
+9 
-17 WTIMS
+17 MS
-22 SVSISDEPQISS
+22 SVQISDEPQISS
-34 SPSPTPRKN
+34 PPSNLPRKN
-43 HLEIA
+43 LLEIFR
-48 AANRARLYPDI
+48 ANRARLYPDV
-59 TDAQWNDW
+59 TDALWNDW
-67 KWQQKNRVQ
+67 KWQQKNRVS
-76 TLEELARLFNID
+76 TLEEIARLFNID
-88 DMTSERLGGVFELYR
+88 DFTSDRLGGVFELYR

-112 LIDFDDPKDPLRVQ
+112 LIDFDDPRDPLRVQ

-188 DGTTGQRKIEKMI
+188 DGTTGQRKLEKMI

-207 PEIRD
+207 AEIRD

-221 SLSLTYLEKILAGLR
+221 SLSLTYLEKILSGLR

-255 QRIDSEMTS
+255 QRIDSEMTT
-264 LLEKFHPIWINT
+264 LLEKYHPIWINT

-309 RGVNDCPYTMR
+309 RGVNDCPYIMR

-362 RGHTSGLAVPQFVL
+362 RGHTSGLAVPQFVM

-390 YVLGN
+390 YVLGH
-395 YGDSIVYRNFEGV
+395 YGDSMVYRNFEGV

-414 VQRQPHACD
+414 VPRQAHQCD

-433 RGLAK
+433 RGVAK

-461 KKRVRET
+461 KKRVRES

>member
-1 MPDSTAED
+1 
-9 SQYEPERM
+9 
-17 WTIMS
+17 MS
-22 SVSISDEPQISS
+22 SVQISDEPPIDALKSTKS
-34 SPSPTPRKN
+34 EPSPSLRKN
-43 HLEIA
+43 HLEIYR
-48 AANRARLYPDI
+48 ANRARLYPDVS
-59 TDAQWNDW
+59 DEQWNDW
-67 KWQQKNRVQ
+67 KWQQKNRVT
-76 TLEELARLFNID
+76 TLEEITRLFSVDEFSSARLTDI
-88 DMTSERLGGVFELYR
+88 FELYR

-112 LIDFDDPKDPLRVQ
+112 LIDFDNPIDPLRLQ
-126 SVPAVEELLNPG
+126 SAPSVEEMVNPG
-138 ELTWDPLNEEGDSPV
+138 ELVWDPLNEEGDSPV

-188 DGTTGQRKIEKMI
+188 DGTTGARKIEKMI
-201 EYVAEH
+201 EYVAAH

-221 SLSLTYLEKILAGLR
+221 SLSLNYLEKILAGLR

-255 QRIDSEMTS
+255 QRIDEEMTS
-264 LLEKFHPIWINT
+264 MLEKYHPIWINT
-276 HFNHPNEITPES
+276 HFNHPNEITPEA

-350 SIGEGIEIIEFL
+350 SVGEGIEIMEFL
-362 RGHTSGLAVPQFVL
+362 RGHTSGLAIPQFVM
-376 DAPGGGGKV
+376 DAPGGGGKI

-414 VQRQPHACD
+414 VPRQPHHCD
-423 RCNDREHIPE
+423 DCNDREHKEE
-433 RGLAK
+433 RGIAK

-452 RDTPRGVNI
+452 RDIPKGVKI
-461 KKRVRET
+461 KSRQKTE

>member
-1 MPDSTAED
+1 
-9 SQYEPERM
+9 
-17 WTIMS
+17 
-22 SVSISDEPQISS
+22 
-34 SPSPTPRKN
+34 
-43 HLEIA
+43 
-48 AANRARLYPDI
+48 
-59 TDAQWNDW
+59 
-67 KWQQKNRVQ
+67 
-76 TLEELARLFNID
+76 
-88 DMTSERLGGVFELYR
+88 
-103 TAITPYYLC
+103 
-112 LIDFDDPKDPLRVQ
+112 
-126 SVPAVEELLNPG
+126 
-138 ELTWDPLNEEGDSPV
+138 
-153 TGIVHRYPD
+153 
-162 RCLFLVTSYCP
+162 
-173 LYCRYCTRKRKWVDE
+173 VDE
-188 DGTTGQRKIEKMI
+188 DGTTGQRKIERMI
-201 EYVAEH
+201 EYVAAH

-255 QRIDSEMTS
+255 QRIDEEMTS
-264 LLEKFHPIWINT
+264 MLEKYHPIWINT

-288 AAACDRLLRA
+288 ARACDRLLRA

-362 RGHTSGLAVPQFVL
+362 RGHTSGLAVPNFVM

-390 YVLGN
+390 YVLGH
-395 YGDSIVYRNFEGV
+395 YGDSMVYRNFEGV
-408 IGRYDD
+408 IGRFDD
-414 VQRQPHACD
+414 VPRQPHHCD
-423 RCNDREHIPE
+423 RCAERESFIHE
-433 RGLAK
+433 RGVAK
-438 LLNRTADRFEPQPV
+438 LLNRTADRLEPTPK
-452 RDTPRGVNI
+452 RDIPKGI
-461 KKRVRET
+461 KINKGERRKAKGESPAPS

>member
-1 MPDSTAED
+1 MCA
-9 SQYEPERM
+9 
-17 WTIMS
+17 MS
-22 SVSISDEPQISS
+22 SVPIPHEPPPPALPKTS
-34 SPSPTPRKN
+34 RHN
-43 HLEIA
+43 HLDTYRL
-48 AANRARLYPDI
+48 NRERLYPNV
-59 TDAQWNDW
+59 TDEQWNDW
-67 KWQQKNRVQ
+67 KWQQKNRV
-76 TLEELARLFNID
+76 TSLEQITNLFSFDEVTSARLTDI
-88 DMTSERLGGVFELYR
+88 FELYR

-112 LIDFDDPKDPLRVQ
+112 LIDFDNPNDPLRIQ
-126 SVPAVEELLNPG
+126 SVPSADEALNPG

-188 DGTTGQRKIEKMI
+188 DGTTGQRKIEAMI
-201 EYVAEH
+201 DYVAKH

-212 VIVSGGDPL
+212 IIVSGGDPL
-221 SLSLTYLEKILAGLR
+221 SLSLNYLEKILAGLR

-255 QRIDSEMTS
+255 QRIDDEMCS
-264 LLEKFHPIWINT
+264 LLEKYHPIWINT

-288 AAACDRLLRA
+288 ARACDRLLRA

-320 DLVQGLMKIRV
+320 DLVQGLMRIRV

-395 YGDSIVYRNFEGV
+395 YGDAIVYRNFEGV

-414 VQRQPHACD
+414 VPSAHHQCD
-423 RCNDREHIPE
+423 RCVDREHIKE

-438 LLNRTADRFEPQPV
+438 LLNRTADRFEPKAV
-452 RDTPRGVNI
+452 RDTPRGVNV
-461 KKRVRET
+461 KKRVRQQT

>member
-1 MPDSTAED
+1 
-9 SQYEPERM
+9 
-17 WTIMS
+17 MS
-22 SVSISDEPQISS
+22 SVQISDEEPQISA
-34 SPSPTPRKN
+34 SPSNPPRKN
-43 HLEIA
+43 HLEVA
-48 AANRARLYPDI
+48 RANRARLYPDV

-67 KWQQKNRVQ
+67 KWQQKNRVT
-76 TLEELARLFNID
+76 TLEELARLFSID
-88 DMTSERLGGVFELYR
+88 DLTSERLGEVFELYR

-112 LIDFDDPKDPLRVQ
+112 LIDFDNPLDPLRVQ

-201 EYVAEH
+201 EYVADH

-255 QRIDSEMTS
+255 QRIDNELTS
-264 LLEKFHPIWINT
+264 LLEKYHPIWINT

-320 DLVQGLMKIRV
+320 DLVQGLMRIRV

-350 SIGEGIEIIEFL
+350 SVGEGIEIIEFL

-395 YGDSIVYRNFEGV
+395 YGDSVVYRNFEGV

-414 VQRQPHACD
+414 VPRLPHECD
-423 RCNDREHIPE
+423 RCHDREHIPE
-433 RGLAK
+433 RGVAK
-438 LLNRTADRFEPQPV
+438 LLNRTADRFEPQAV

-461 KKRVRET
+461 KKRVRES